1 MSEAGDDELLE
12 WTRDWQAGEP
22 DRNPAD
28 LRRQVARR
36 SRGLAALTAGE
47 ALLSAGFAT
56 ALVRLA
62 LHPGHPAD
70 VPLAIGLLGV
80 IALAFGFSLWN
91 RRGVWRPSADTVRAS
106 LELSL
111 RRARGRLR
119 GVAAGWGVLALEVL
133 LLLPWA
139 IVRTERFGQ
148 RAGALLFLSVMAGGA
163 AGALVGLARRT
174 RREIDEL
181 EELAGSYRE
190 E

>member
-1 MSEAGDDELLE
+1 MNEADDELLE

-22 DRNPAD
+22 VRNPAD

-36 SRGLAALTAGE
+36 SRGLVALTVGE
-47 ALLSAGFAT
+47 ALLSAGFAA

-62 LHPGHPAD
+62 LDPGHPAD

-91 RRGVWRPSADTVRAS
+91 RHGVWRPRADTVRAS

-111 RRARGRLR
+111 RRARRRLR
-119 GVAAGWGVLALEVL
+119 GLAAGWGVLALEVL

-139 IVRTERFGQ
+139 IVRTDRLGS
-148 RAGALLFLSVMAGGA
+148 RAVALLFLAVIAGGA
-163 AGALVGLARRT
+163 ACALVILARRT
-174 RREIDEL
+174 RREIEEL
-181 EELAGSYRE
+181 EALAASYRE